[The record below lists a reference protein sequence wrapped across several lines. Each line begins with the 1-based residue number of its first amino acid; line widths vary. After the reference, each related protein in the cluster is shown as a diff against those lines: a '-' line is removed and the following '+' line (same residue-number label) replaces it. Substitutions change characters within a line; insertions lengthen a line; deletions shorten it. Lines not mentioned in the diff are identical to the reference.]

1 MLDKIKKKV
10 QEKVLDLIKESGRF
24 KFEGKDVPRECVTLI
39 KPLDQFKIDD
49 NCRILFSGT
58 CELQKVSDDGF
69 YDQFACKFEAW
80 ATLNED
86 DHTVELD
93 DQPILIKPQH

>member
-1 MLDKIKKKV
+1 MLNKIKKEI
-10 QEKVLDLIKESGRF
+10 QDKVLDLIKENGRF
-24 KFEGKDVPRECVTLI
+24 KFEDKDVPREQVLHI
-39 KPLDQFKIDD
+39 KCLSVGIHDD
-49 NCRILFSGT
+49 GRILFSGT
-58 CELQKVSDDGF
+58 CELKKVLDGGF

>member
-1 MLDKIKKKV
+1 MLDKIEKKV
-10 QEKVLDLIKESGRF
+10 QEKVLDLIKENGRF
-24 KFEGKDVPRECVTLI
+24 KFEGKDVPCEQVLHI
-39 KPLDQFKIDD
+39 KGLNVGINDD
-49 NCRILFSGT
+49 GRILFSGT
-58 CELQKVSDDGF
+58 CEFKKVFDDGF

-80 ATLNED
+80 ATLNEN